1 MIFPI
6 ILFKNLIMKR
16 VFFFTFFFILKFG
29 IYAQSVYELDS
40 LKAVLPTLEK
50 TERLNT
56 LNRITFLSRELDIT
70 QAFEYGNEAEK
81 LALALNDSSALGRA
95 KGNLGWIYYRTG
107 VWEKAFRYSRD
118 AYLIGLKVND
128 RNELAMS
135 LNNLGSIYYQQRNY
149 DEAIKNF
156 KEAFE
161 IGLELEDTYLIVR
174 SINNIALNYSRSNEL
189 DSALFYANKALDYN
203 EKAGTNFFK
212 SFTYRVI
219 GDVQLEKNQIDEA
232 ISTYEYAL
240 SVSSHQ
246 RSNTFETS
254 INHRLG
260 KAYWL
265 KGESKKA
272 IDLLEEAK
280 EVAIANNFQDD
291 LAQALKVLA
300 LVYESQNNIDLA
312 YQNQKAY
319 NGLVEIIDA
328 RVDKDRLA
336 LISGMFEVEKTDA
349 EVKMLK
355 AENELQQEHVNNFK
369 MLSIMVTVG
378 ALILG
383 FLFVGLFSLHKKS
396 ISTNAYL
403 FIQQEKVNQQKLALE
418 KQSKELNLSN
428 KLKDRIFSIL
438 GHDLKSPVAQL
449 QGVLGLLQNKDLS
462 KEEFFEISY
471 MLKRNVDS
479 LYIALENILSWSRSQ
494 MEGFKVHLSP
504 VSYRNIIKQCL
515 EFLDHQ
521 AKAKE
526 ISYNLDIDENL
537 KVWVDQD
544 LITIVIRN
552 IISNAIKYSR
562 KNSKIDIFTRIDSNS
577 LNLIIRDHGVGMNQ
591 NKLQE
596 VRSAKF
602 SLLESS
608 MGTENERGT
617 GLGLNLCKEFTHMM
631 GGTIE
636 FESKKDKGTKVSLQ
650 FKMVQVIE
658 GSPNGRQQTVSA

>member
-1 MIFPI
+1 
-6 ILFKNLIMKR
+6 MKR
-16 VFFFTFFFILKFG
+16 VFFFLLFFFLEFG
-29 IYAQSVYELDS
+29 IIYAQAVYELDS
-40 LKAVLPTLEK
+40 LKAVLPTLDK
-50 TERLNT
+50 KDKLKA
-56 LNRITFLSRELDIT
+56 LNRITFLVRELDIT

-81 LALALNDSSALGRA
+81 LALALNDSLALGRA
-95 KGNLGWIYYRTG
+95 KGNLGWIYYRAG

-118 AYLIGLKVND
+118 AYLIGLKKND
-128 RNELAMS
+128 RTELAMS

-149 DEAIKNF
+149 DDAITKF

-174 SINNIALNYSRSNEL
+174 SVNNIALNFSRSNQL
-189 DSALFYANKALDYN
+189 DSALFYAYKALDYN
-203 EKAGTNFFK
+203 KRADTNFFN

-219 GDVQLEKNQIDEA
+219 GDVQMEKNQIDDA

-246 RSNTFETS
+246 TSNTFETS
-254 INHRLG
+254 INQRLG
-260 KAYWL
+260 QAYWM
-265 KGESKKA
+265 KGESLKA
-272 IDLLEEAK
+272 IELLEQAK
-280 EVAIANNFQDD
+280 EVAIAKNFQDE
-291 LAQALKVLA
+291 LAQTLKILA
-300 LVYESQNNIDLA
+300 LTYESLDNVDLA

-319 NGLVEIIDA
+319 NRLIEIIDV

-355 AENELQQEHVNNFK
+355 AENELQQVQVNNFK

-383 FLFVGLFSLHKKS
+383 FILVWLFSLHKKS
-396 ISTNAYL
+396 ISINAHL

-418 KQSKELNLSN
+418 RQSKELNLSN

-462 KEEFFEISY
+462 KEEFYEISHI
-471 MLKRNVDS
+471 LKRNVDS

-504 VSYRNIIKQCL
+504 VGYKSIISQCI
-515 EFLDHQ
+515 EFLDQQ
-521 AKAKE
+521 AKVKQITFNLE
-526 ISYNLDIDENL
+526 INRDL

-544 LITIVIRN
+544 LMTIVVRN
-552 IISNAIKYSR
+552 VISNAIKYSR
-562 KNSKIDIFTRIDSNS
+562 KNSKIDIFTRIDSN
-577 LNLIIRDHGVGMNQ
+577 LVTLMIRDYGVGMNQ
-591 NKLQE
+591 KKLGE
-596 VRSAKF
+596 VRATKF

-631 GGTIE
+631 GGFIQ
-636 FESKKDKGTKVSLQ
+636 FESEKDKGTTISLQ
-650 FKMVQVIE
+650 FKRVQVIA
-658 GSPNGRQQTVSA
+658 GSLNALQQAVSV

>member
-1 MIFPI
+1 
-6 ILFKNLIMKR
+6 MKR
-16 VFFFTFFFILKFG
+16 VFFFLLFFFLAFG
-29 IYAQSVYELDS
+29 IIYAQAVYELDS
-40 LKAVLPTLEK
+40 LKAVLPTLDKKEK
-50 TERLNT
+50 LKA
-56 LNRITFLSRELDIT
+56 LNRITFLVRELDIT

-81 LALALNDSSALGRA
+81 LALALNDSLALGRA
-95 KGNLGWIYYRTG
+95 KGNLGWIYYRAG

-118 AYLIGLKVND
+118 AYLIGLKKND
-128 RNELAMS
+128 RTELAMS

-149 DEAIKNF
+149 DEAITKF
-156 KEAFE
+156 KEAYQ

-174 SINNIALNYSRSNEL
+174 SINNIALNFSRSNEL
-189 DSALFYANKALDYN
+189 DSALFYAYKTLDFNKRAD
-203 EKAGTNFFK
+203 TNFFRG
-212 SFTYRVI
+212 FTYRVI
-219 GDVQLEKNQIDEA
+219 GDVQMEKNQIDDA

-246 RSNTFETS
+246 TSNTFETS
-254 INHRLG
+254 INQRLG
-260 KAYWL
+260 RAYWM
-265 KGESKKA
+265 KGESLKA
-272 IDLLEEAK
+272 IEILEQAK
-280 EVAIANNFQDD
+280 EVAIAKNFQDE
-291 LAQALKVLA
+291 LAQILKILA
-300 LVYESQNNIDLA
+300 LTYESLDNVELA

-319 NGLVEIIDA
+319 NRLIEIIDV

-355 AENELQQEHVNNFK
+355 AENELQQVQVNNFK
-369 MLSIMVTVG
+369 MLSIMVTIG

-383 FLFVGLFSLHKKS
+383 FILVWLFSLHKKS
-396 ISTNAYL
+396 ISTNAHL

-418 KQSKELNLSN
+418 RQSKELNLSN

-462 KEEFFEISY
+462 KEEFYEISHI
-471 MLKRNVDS
+471 LKRNVDS

-504 VSYRNIIKQCL
+504 VSYKTIISQCI
-515 EFLDHQ
+515 EFLDQQ
-521 AKAKE
+521 AKVKD
-526 ISYNLDIDENL
+526 ITFNLDIHKDL

-544 LITIVIRN
+544 LMTIVVRN
-552 IISNAIKYSR
+552 VISNAIKYSR
-562 KNSKIDIFTRIDSNS
+562 KNSRIDISTRIDSN
-577 LNLIIRDHGVGMNQ
+577 LVTLMIRDYGVGMNQ
-591 NKLQE
+591 KKLGE
-596 VRSAKF
+596 VRAAKF

-631 GGTIE
+631 GGLIE
-636 FESKKDKGTKVSLQ
+636 FESEKDKGTTVSLQ
-650 FKMVQVIE
+650 FKRVQVIA
-658 GSPNGRQQTVSA
+658 GSLNALQQAVSV

>member
-1 MIFPI
+1 M
-6 ILFKNLIMKR
+6 MKR
-16 VFFFTFFFILKFG
+16 VLFFLIFLNLHVG
-29 IYAQSVYELDS
+29 IYAQDYYELDS
-40 LKAVLPTLEK
+40 LKAIVPSLEK
-50 TERLNT
+50 SEKLNA
-56 LNRITFLSRELDIT
+56 LNRITFLLRELDIT

-81 LALALNDSSALGRA
+81 LALALNDSLALGRA
-95 KGNLGWIYYRTG
+95 KSNLGWIYYRAG
-107 VWEKAFRYSRD
+107 VWEKAFRNSRD
-118 AYLIGLKVND
+118 AYLIGLKKND
-128 RNELAMS
+128 RKELAMS
-135 LNNLGSIYYQQRNY
+135 LNNLGSIYYQQRNF
-149 DEAIKNF
+149 DDAIKKF
-156 KEAFE
+156 KEAYT
-161 IGLELEDTYLIVR
+161 IGIELEDTYLIVR
-174 SINNIALNYSRSNEL
+174 SVNNIALNYSRSNQL
-189 DSALFYANKALDYN
+189 DSALLYAHKALGYN
-203 EKAGTNFFK
+203 EIAGTNFFK

-219 GDVQLEKNQIDEA
+219 GDVQMEKNQIDEA

-246 RSNTFETS
+246 RSNNFETS

-272 IDLLEEAK
+272 IAVLEEAK

-291 LAQALKVLA
+291 LAQTLKVLA
-300 LVYESQNNIDLA
+300 LVYESMNNIALA

-319 NGLVEIIDA
+319 NNLVEIIGE

-355 AENELQQEHVNNFK
+355 AENELQQVQVNNFK
-369 MLSIMVTVG
+369 MLSIMVTFG
-378 ALILG
+378 ALVLG
-383 FLFVGLFSLHKKS
+383 FLLVWLFSLHKKS
-396 ISTNAYL
+396 ISTNAHL
-403 FIQQEKVNQQKLALE
+403 FVQQEKVNQQKIALE
-418 KQSKELNLSN
+418 KQSRELNLSN

-462 KEEFFEISY
+462 KEEFYEISHV
-471 MLKRNVDS
+471 LKRNVDG

-504 VSYRNIIKQCL
+504 VSYKSTINQCL
-515 EFLDHQ
+515 EFLDQQ
-521 AKAKE
+521 AKAKD
-526 ISYNLDIDENL
+526 ISFNLKIENDL

-552 IISNAIKYSR
+552 VISNAIKYSR
-562 KNSKIDIFTRIDSNS
+562 KNSKIDVFTQSDSNS
-577 LNLIIRDHGVGMNQ
+577 VSLMIRDYGVGMNQ
-591 NKLQE
+591 KKLEE

-608 MGTENERGT
+608 IGTENERGT
-617 GLGLNLCKEFTHMM
+617 GLGLNLCKEFTQMM
-631 GGTIE
+631 GGDIE
-636 FESKKDKGTKVSLQ
+636 FESEKERGTTVSLK
-650 FKMVQVIE
+650 FKRVQVIA
-658 GSPNGRQQTVSA
+658 GSLNALQQAVSV